1 MTEDTYIYI
10 YKLNGKGR
18 NFMGDTHLLH
28 LLKYQQNNPN
38 LTISRSLYLFVLHLL
53 FLISDLLKHTY
64 SAMNLNIV
72 VVRPVLCGHMRTKG
86 VGRGGGGGGGDSP
99 PNNLRW
105 GGQHTLWPPNN
116 PPTFSFNFYVKP
128 EKNTNVRN

>member
-1 MTEDTYIYI
+1 MTEDTYI

-18 NFMGDTHLLH
+18 NVMGDTHLLY

-64 SAMNLNIV
+64 SAMNFNSV
-72 VVRPVLCGHMRTKG
+72 VVRPVLSGHMRTIG
-86 VGRGGGGGGGDSP
+86 VGRGG
-99 PNNLRW
+99 
-105 GGQHTLWPPNN
+105 
-116 PPTFSFNFYVKP
+116 P
-128 EKNTNVRN
+128 EKITNVPN